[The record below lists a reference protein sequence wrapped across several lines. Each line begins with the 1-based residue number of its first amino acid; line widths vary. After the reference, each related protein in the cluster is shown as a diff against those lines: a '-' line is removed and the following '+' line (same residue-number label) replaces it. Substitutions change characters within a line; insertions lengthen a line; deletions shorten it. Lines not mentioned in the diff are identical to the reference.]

1 MTHAVACSILQPEIE
16 AVLAKLRQEGEVVEV
31 DYLDSALHMKPRKLE
46 AVLAETLQE
55 EDMILFGDCCAGMI
69 DFEHAGHIR
78 VAVPNC
84 MEWLLGKARYRE
96 LVMAGAFFVQ
106 REWAER
112 WQIIFQEELGL
123 ADKDVAHA
131 FFSDMH
137 RMLVYLDTGVAPVSS
152 ERLQEMSEFTGLPAI
167 IEPVTLE
174 PMERVLRE
182 ALHRRRTKDDG
193 NTR

>member
-1 MTHAVACSILQPEIE
+1 MIHAIACSILQSEME
-16 AVLAKLRQEGEVVEV
+16 AVLARLRQEGEVVDV

-46 AVLAETLQE
+46 AVLAETLKE
-55 EDMILFGDCCAGMI
+55 EDMIFFGDCCAGMT
-69 DFEHAGHIR
+69 DFERAGHIR

-112 WQIIFQEELGL
+112 WQIIFQQELGL
-123 ADKDVAHA
+123 ADMEVAHA

-137 RMLVYLDTGVAPVSS
+137 RMLVYLDTGVAPVPS
-152 ERLQEMSEFTGLPAI
+152 ERLREMSEFTGLPAT
-167 IEPVTLE
+167 IEPVTLD
-174 PMERVLRE
+174 PMEQVLRE
-182 ALHRRRTKDDG
+182 ALKKRRTRDDG

>member
-1 MTHAVACSILQPEIE
+1 M
-16 AVLAKLRQEGEVVEV
+16 
-31 DYLDSALHMKPRKLE
+31 
-46 AVLAETLQE
+46 
-55 EDMILFGDCCAGMI
+55 
-69 DFEHAGHIR
+69 
-78 VAVPNC
+78 
-84 MEWLLGKARYRE
+84 
-96 LVMAGAFFVQ
+96 
-106 REWAER
+106 
-112 WQIIFQEELGL
+112 
-123 ADKDVAHA
+123 AHA

>member
-1 MTHAVACSILQPEIE
+1 MIHAIACSILQPEIE
-16 AVLAKLRQEGEVVEV
+16 AVLATLRQGGDVVAV

-46 AVLAETLQE
+46 AVLAETLQG
-55 EDMILFGDCCAGMI
+55 EDMIFFGDCCAGMT

-112 WQIIFQEELGL
+112 WQGILQEELGL
-123 ADKDVAHA
+123 ADRDMAQA

-137 RMLVYLDTGVAPVSS
+137 RMLVYLDTGVAPVPMQQL
-152 ERLQEMSEFTGLPAI
+152 RDMSEFTGLPAT

-174 PMERVLRE
+174 AMERVIRE
-182 ALHRRRTKDDG
+182 ALRKRRPHDDANPG
-193 NTR
+193 